1 MKIALIGATGFVGS
15 FILKEALNRGHQVT
29 GISRHPEK
37 LPEHKNLNREK
48 ADVMNESTTIELLK
62 GHDVVVAAFNPG
74 WSNPDIYN
82 LYIKGIS
89 SILNE
94 IKASG
99 VKRLFIVGGAGSLEI
114 KPGVQLVD
122 TPDFPK
128 EYKEGALAARDAL
141 NILKKE
147 NNLNWTF
154 ISPSIVLKPGK
165 RTGQFRY
172 STDQLLFN
180 NNGESKISTEDLAL
194 AIIDE
199 IKNLEYVKK
208 RFTVGY

>member
-1 MKIALIGATGFVGS
+1 MKIVLIGATGYVGNY
-15 FILKEALNRGHQVT
+15 ILKEALNRGHQIT

-37 LPEHKNLNREK
+37 LPEHINLNGK
-48 ADVMNESTTIELLK
+48 NADIMNECNTIDLLK
-62 GHDVVVAAFNPG
+62 GHDAVISAFNPG
-74 WSNPDIYN
+74 WDNPDIYN
-82 LYIKGIS
+82 LYINGIS
-89 SILNE
+89 SILSE
-94 IKASG
+94 VKTSG
-99 VKRLFIVGGAGSLEI
+99 VKRLIIVGGAGSLEI

-128 EYKEGALAARDAL
+128 QFINGALAAREAL

-147 NNLNWTF
+147 NDLDWTF
-154 ISPSIVLKPGK
+154 ISPSIILQPGK

-172 STDQLLFN
+172 GTDQLLIDK
-180 NNGESKISTEDLAL
+180 NGESKISTEDLAV

-199 IKNLEYVKK
+199 IEKPEYIKK